1 MEALMKLI
9 VVGSAALMLLTIA
22 QASLPRVFFFLP
34 LGGSAIAEMGI
45 VLGASVAVATIVDLC
60 SKDRR

>member
-22 QASLPRVFFFLP
+22 QASLEQIL
-34 LGGSAIAEMGI
+34 
-45 VLGASVAVATIVDLC
+45 
-60 SKDRR
+60 